1 MGKEINLSRKTV
13 TEDKDGNALITG
25 KVSTEGAIV
34 DAKDLTTKEYV
45 DNAIAQAS
53 IGGEVDTSGFA
64 LKTEL
69 PTKTSQLTND
79 SGFMTSIPDEYVTS
93 SEVQQM
99 SEGFKSELDKKS
111 DILNYSD
118 HTLNGT
124 ETYNNLEKVIN
135 SESEAIYIINKPINL
150 FEGTTCS
157 VEVKFSDNTNLLL
170 QGEVVS
176 VVLYEKKANCIQITS
191 ETAGLMVMVIDKV
204 RYTIK
209 DGSVTPEH
217 DDNVSTLIILHPNAN
232 NVISLT
238 ITKPTTFEI
247 NNNFFTDYQ
256 FVNDTE
262 KENWNNKADKSDLF
276 SGDYNDL
283 TNKPCYDTRITER
296 KTYTYTY
303 SVSNMPEN
311 EFIKVSD
318 DTYTIEEIKNF
329 SNVTITFDYMDD
341 TASETYNCPMLSE
354 SDYSLF
360 FFPDQSGDKNTA
372 CICNGIV
379 YILLEDT
386 GNTSAGTYFRVQ
398 ADSDCIIEFSFDYLL
413 SGEIKVL
420 DEKYLAN
427 KPGRIVYTP
436 SSDGSGDML
445 SGEIFNTC
453 LNRAGAFSHAEGLD
467 TWALGDVSHAEGS
480 STKAMGSFSHAE
492 GYFTEVMGSFSHAE
506 GCYTIASGA
515 CQHVEGRGNIEDKNN
530 KYLHIVGNGTDS
542 DRSNAHTLDW
552 NGNAWFAGKA
562 TVSVQPTDNNDLTT
576 KLYVDQSISQVNNDL
591 QNQIN
596 ELFQNVSSGKEL
608 IASAITDK
616 GVDASEEE
624 TFQSLSEKI
633 NQIPVGPPGS
643 NIIGY
648 VNENNDIY
656 VSLTEL
662 ESGTYT
668 LKFEDYTGLLNE
680 FDDIGTVEV

>member
-1 MGKEINLSRKTV
+1 MGKEVNLSRKTI
-13 TEDKDGNALITG
+13 TEDKDGNASITG

-79 SGFMTSIPDEYVTS
+79 SGFITSIPDEYVTS

-99 SEGFKSELDKKS
+99 SEGIKAELDKKS
-111 DILNYSD
+111 NIINYSD
-118 HTLNGT
+118 HTLNGV
-124 ETYNNLEKVIN
+124 ETYNNLEKVIG

-150 FEGTTCS
+150 IEGTTCS

-170 QGEVVS
+170 HGKVIS
-176 VVLYEKKANCIQITS
+176 AVLHEKQVNCIQIMGTV
-191 ETAGLMVMVIDKV
+191 GLMVVDKA

-209 DGSVTPEH
+209 DGIGAPEH
-217 DDNVSTLIILHPNAN
+217 DDNVSSLLVMHPNAN

-247 NNNFFTDYQ
+247 NNNFFADYQ
-256 FVNDTE
+256 FVNNTE
-262 KENWNNKADKSDLF
+262 KENWNNKADKSELF
-276 SGDYNDL
+276 SGSYNDL

-303 SVSNMPEN
+303 SVSNIPEN
-311 EFIKVSD
+311 GFIKVSD

-329 SNVTITFDYMDD
+329 TNVTITFDYMDD
-341 TASETYNCPMLSE
+341 TASETYNCPILSE
-354 SDYSLF
+354 SDYSLT
-360 FFPDQSGDKNTA
+360 FFPDQSGNIGA
-372 CICNGIV
+372 VYICNGIV
-379 YILLEDT
+379 CIVPKDT
-386 GNTSAGTYFRVQ
+386 ENASAGTYFMVQ

-413 SGEIKVL
+413 SGEIKAL
-420 DEKYLAN
+420 DEKYLVN

-436 SSDGSGDML
+436 NPDGSGSML
-445 SGEIFNTC
+445 MGETFNSC
-453 LNRAGAFSHAEGLD
+453 LNRAGAFSHAEGAN
-467 TWALGDVSHAEGS
+467 TN
-480 STKAMGSFSHAE
+480 AMGMSAHSE
-492 GYFTEVMGSFSHAE
+492 GFYTEANGTYSHAE
-506 GCYTIASGA
+506 GCGTIANGYS
-515 CQHVEGRGNIEDKNN
+515 QHVQG
-530 KYLHIVGNGTDS
+530 KYNAPLGDSYAHIVGNGS
-542 DRSNAHTLDW
+542 SKSNRKNVHTLDW

-648 VNENNDIY
+648 INENNDIY